1 MLYAEH
7 HARLGLPFD
16 ENGAAAPTTSL
27 PRRPRSG
34 CATGIGLDPRADAD
48 LQSARAQAVHLV
60 ADVEATQVRP

>member
-7 HARLGLPFD
+7 HARLGSPFE

-48 LQSARAQAVHLV
+48 LQSARAQAVHQV
-60 ADVEATQVRP
+60 ADVAATQVRP